1 MKIHLQED
9 EVCNQMV
16 AYCEKGW
23 PEKCSLKGLVK
34 LDAPF
39 AAEPPVKNGLLLK
52 GSRLVVPA
60 SMRLDMF
67 DKLHAGH
74 QGIVKCHV
82 RARESVWWP
91 GIGRKLEDLVNGCSA
106 TVQRE
111 YGESSFIMS
120 MPNGQLRQGKKHQLP
135 AQRNGNRGPTI
146 FTAAHG
152 ESCNSC
158 L

>member
-82 RARESVWWP
+82 RARECLVAWDRSKTRRSCRWVFRHCSKRVW
-91 GIGRKLEDLVNGCSA
+91 
-106 TVQRE
+106 
-111 YGESSFIMS
+111 
-120 MPNGQLRQGKKHQLP
+120 
-135 AQRNGNRGPTI
+135 
-146 FTAAHG
+146 
-152 ESCNSC
+152 
-158 L
+158 

>member
-1 MKIHLQED
+1 
-9 EVCNQMV
+9 MV

-39 AAEPPVKNGLLLK
+39 TAEPPVKNGLLLK

-120 MPNGQLRQGKKHQLP
+120 MPNGQLRQGKK
-135 AQRNGNRGPTI
+135 N
-146 FTAAHG
+146 
-152 ESCNSC
+152 
-158 L
+158 

>member
-1 MKIHLQED
+1 MLPLQQNLQLKMD
-9 EVCNQMV
+9 CYSKEVDWSYQPQC
-16 AYCEKGW
+16 GW
-23 PEKCSLKGLVK
+23 TCLTNYM
-34 LDAPF
+34 
-39 AAEPPVKNGLLLK
+39 PVTK
-52 GSRLVVPA
+52 
-60 SMRLDMF
+60 
-67 DKLHAGH
+67 
-74 QGIVKCHV
+74 GIVKCHV

-158 L
+158 LWSGEHHNLFWSCGATATETCCWIDQTLSLLSL